1 MPIPRQISEYLD
13 SQHVWY
19 RTSTHPLAYTAQGLA
34 HVQHVSGKLL
44 AKSVMVNA
52 GHRMVMVVLPASHRI
67 DFAKLQELLN
77 AGSLRL
83 ATEEEFRGMF
93 PDCELGA
100 MPPFGNLYHV
110 EVWVDA
116 ALQEHPNLLFNA
128 GTHLETIEM
137 SFSDFEK
144 LVHPKIGVF
153 SELRH

>member
-19 RTSTHPLAYTAQGLA
+19 RTSIHPLAYTAQGLA

-52 GHRMVMVVLPASHRI
+52 GHRLVMVVLPASHRI

-77 AGSLRL
+77 AGSLKL
-83 ATEEEFRGMF
+83 ATEEEFKDMF

-144 LVHPKIGVF
+144 LVHPQIGVF

>member
-13 SQHVWY
+13 SQHVQY
-19 RTSTHPLAYTAQGLA
+19 RTSAHPLAYTAQGLA
-34 HVQHVSGKLL
+34 HVQHISGKLL

-52 GHRMVMVVLPASHRI
+52 DNRMVMVVLPASNRI
-67 DFAKLQELLN
+67 HFGKLQALLKAN
-77 AGSLRL
+77 SLRL
-83 ATEEEFRGMF
+83 ATEDEFRDIF

-110 EVWVDA
+110 EVWVDDA
-116 ALQEHPNLLFNA
+116 MREHPNLLFNA

-137 SFSDFEK
+137 SFMDFEK
-144 LVHPKIGVF
+144 LVQPKIGTF